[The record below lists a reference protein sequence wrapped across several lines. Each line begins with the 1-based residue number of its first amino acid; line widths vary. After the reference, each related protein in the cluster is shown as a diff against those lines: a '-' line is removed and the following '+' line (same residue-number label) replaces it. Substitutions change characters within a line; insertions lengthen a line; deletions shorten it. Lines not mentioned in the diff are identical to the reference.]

1 VKLPGGKLLTGTAGK
16 VVTYVAVAFVAAALA
31 VAGVRYLSFLTSLD
45 NTANDLRVAIQ
56 PAQPA
61 SKDIVVVALDEATL
75 AQFPYR
81 SPVDRGFLADLLVAL
96 QNKGAKVIGL
106 DVILDQAT
114 EETKDLKLAQVIRDL
129 ETPLFVSYTLEEN
142 VVNED
147 QLAYMN
153 AFVPPGRRA
162 AANLLTDPFDG
173 TVRRI
178 YPGALKKDEPLGFVY
193 KALELAGKPAYT
205 RQQVEIAWRARP
217 DAESPAFPI
226 YPAMGAAYLPD
237 AWFKDK
243 IVLVGAIVSMTD
255 RHRTP
260 LAVYADGDDAM
271 MPGILVQAHGI
282 AQYLE
287 GRKPAKP
294 TLATIVGFSLFF
306 AGLGVVISL
315 FKRGVAFNM
324 GLGAAIVVA
333 YWVAAMYGY
342 AAGALPMVPLVAPT
356 LAFAVSLWMM
366 DALIGKAER
375 KQREFVQ
382 GAFSRYVSPA
392 VVSQLVKDPSSVSI
406 SGVRREATFIF
417 TDIAGFTTLSELLES
432 EKLSDVLNEYLDGA
446 CAIILK
452 YEGTIDKFIGD
463 AIMSIFNAP
472 IPQADHAERAV
483 KCALELDVYAEE
495 FRKRQNEI
503 GVPIGVTRIGVHC
516 GVATIGN
523 FGSQSRMDFTA
534 LGDTVNT
541 AARTEGVNKYFGTR
555 ICCTDE
561 VVKRCPN
568 LFFRPIG
575 DIILK
580 GKTEAVTLYSPVS
593 EADAKSELAK
603 AYAASYELLK
613 LGTPDAADSVRAL
626 HKQYP
631 DDPITSFHH
640 ARVEKGTVTNLVV
653 MEDK

>member
-1 VKLPGGKLLTGTAGK
+1 MPGGEIIKGNVGK
-16 VVTYVAVAFVAAALA
+16 IIAYVGVALVAAALA
-31 VAGVRYLSFLTSLD
+31 VAGVKQLTFLINLD
-45 NTANDLRVAIQ
+45 NVANDLRVAIQ

-61 SKDIVVVALDEATL
+61 SKDIVIVALDEATL

-114 EETKDLKLAQVIRDL
+114 EEAKDLKLAQVISEL
-129 ETPLFVSYTLEEN
+129 KTPLFVSYTLEEN
-142 VVNED
+142 IVNAD

-153 AFVPPGRRA
+153 AFVPPERRA
-162 AANLLTDPFDG
+162 AANLLSDPFDG
-173 TVRRI
+173 TVRKI
-178 YPGALKKDEPLGFVY
+178 YPGARKKDEPLGFVY
-193 KALELAGKPAYT
+193 KALSLAGRDHFTKEE
-205 RQQVEIAWRARP
+205 VEIAWRARP
-217 DAESPAFPI
+217 DSETPAFPT

-237 AWFKDK
+237 DWFKDK

-287 GRKPAKP
+287 GRKPERP
-294 TLATIVGFSLFF
+294 SLAEIIGFSLLFS
-306 AGLGVVISL
+306 ALGVAISL
-315 FKRGVAFNM
+315 FKRGIAFNM
-324 GLGAAIVVA
+324 GLGAAIIVA
-333 YWVAAMYGY
+333 WWVAAMYGY
-342 AAGALPMVPLVAPT
+342 AAGVVPMVPLLAPT
-356 LAFAVSLWMM
+356 LALALSLWMM

-392 VVSQLVKDPSSVSI
+392 VVSQLVKDPTSVSI

-417 TDIAGFTTLSELLES
+417 TDIAGFTTLSELLGS
-432 EKLSDVLNEYLDGA
+432 EQLSDVLNEYLDGA
-446 CAIILK
+446 CEIILK

-472 IPQADHAERAV
+472 ITQVDHAERAV
-483 KCALELDVYAEE
+483 KCALELDVYAEA
-495 FRKRQNEI
+495 FRERHNAA

-516 GVATIGN
+516 GIATIGN

-580 GKTEAVTLYSPVS
+580 GKTEPVTLYSPVS
-593 EADAKSELAK
+593 EEDAKSDLAK

-613 LGTPDAADSVRAL
+613 LGTPAAAESVRAL

-631 DDPITSFHH
+631 NDPITSFHH